1 MVMKALH
8 NVFEG
13 FEVLKDC
20 LNVDSEI
27 QPIGSKSPLARR
39 PMQAQPWSGNLGLTY
54 HGLKRCSK

>member
-1 MVMKALH
+1 MVMKALR

-27 QPIGSKSPLARR
+27 QPIGSKSPL
-39 PMQAQPWSGNLGLTY
+39 PEG
-54 HGLKRCSK
+54 RCKPSRCLVISA